1 MEALAEN
8 APLFVAVAALLGLIV
23 VFIFGLSSAPGSQ
36 QNRELERQLED
47 AKIAQERLQARV
59 EEHFAG
65 SAQKLDALTQQY
77 KEVYTH
83 IAEGA
88 AELCP
93 GSDTPRF
100 EALGAPEAA
109 DENPVLEAD
118 DLVVEPP
125 RDYAPKSSPDDP
137 GVLNER
143 CGLETTDMPPAEN
156 PEKEST
162 S

>member
-1 MEALAEN
+1 M
-8 APLFVAVAALLGLIV
+8 
-23 VFIFGLSSAPGSQ
+23 
-36 QNRELERQLED
+36 
-47 AKIAQERLQARV
+47 QARV

-77 KEVYTH
+77 KEVYSH
-83 IAEGA
+83 IAAGA

-93 GSDTPRF
+93 GTEVPRF
-100 EALGAPEAA
+100 EALDAPETESDSA
-109 DENPVLEAD
+109 VLEAD

-143 CGLETTDMPPAEN
+143 FGLETTDVPPTEKS
-156 PEKEST
+156 EKESA